1 MTAEEKL
8 IQMKRRFLARILL
21 RIRENKRKIRI
32 LELMNKGSME
42 TYCRMKQSLVKQQ
55 NSHII

>member
-1 MTAEEKL
+1 MNTEEKL
-8 IQMKRRFLARILL
+8 VQMKRRFLAKLLL

-42 TYCRMKQSLVKQQ
+42 TYHRMKQSLVR
-55 NSHII
+55 